1 MINFEHK
8 VKYVYENPRNMPA
21 TGEYRTC
28 ATWCL
33 FQAKIQPARIM
44 GFVMQVAGK
53 NEEGR
58 QSPRK
63 DRWSNTDGGRQ
74 EDQGTEVR
82 WTIAR
87 LLGQQEKILIP
98 NSEPIA
104 PIASH
109 DINKR

>member
-1 MINFEHK
+1 
-8 VKYVYENPRNMPA
+8 MPA

-28 ATWCL
+28 ATWRL
-33 FQAKIQPARIM
+33 FQAKIQLARIM
-44 GFVMQVAGK
+44 GFIMQIARK

-63 DRWSNTDGGRQ
+63 DRWSDPDSGRQ

-87 LLGQQEKILIP
+87 LLLLGPKHQYL

-104 PIASH
+104 SQLLNMHI
-109 DINKR
+109 KG